1 MIFGGQLLKLILRTL
16 LLIGAVVA
24 ATFAF
29 INHWNIIGICAVVV
43 ALVAVFLIVHVYRLS
58 VQKTAFMFNSIE
70 NDDFTFRFT
79 ITSKIFKDDK
89 LLNRSLNRI
98 KDLVLAA
105 RQEVRE
111 REKYFETILNQVTTG
126 ILITNEQG
134 IVFHINKQAL
144 TLLGLS
150 RLTHIKQLS
159 AISKGLD
166 LQFSTLNEEESC
178 MVKFF
183 NETTEVTLNIT
194 ATRLQL
200 QDKWF
205 KIIALT
211 DIAEDVDLIRMES
224 WRRMSRVM
232 THEIMN
238 ALAPITS
245 LSQTLLNS
253 SDAETIHRGLE
264 VIYTTS
270 QSLKKFVENYRSLTR
285 IPPPVLEDIDLKTL
299 VEHEINL
306 IGTRVALAVFTS
318 DTTILADKMQ
328 ISQVVMN
335 LLKNA
340 TEAVAESQTSVAE
353 VWVDIARNAK
363 GRLYADVCNSGLP
376 ISDEIRENIFV
387 PFFTTKAQGNGIG
400 LSLSHQIMLM
410 HEGSLQ
416 LLGKGA
422 ETRFRVQF

>member
-1 MIFGGQLLKLILRTL
+1 MPLVKLILRIL
-16 LLIGAVVA
+16 LLLSATVT
-24 ATFAF
+24 ATFSF
-29 INHWNIIGICAVVV
+29 LHHWNIVGICAVVV
-43 ALVAVFLIVHVYRLS
+43 ALFAIFLIIRVYSLS
-58 VQKTAFMFNSIE
+58 VQKIAFMFNSIE

-79 ITSKIFKDDK
+79 LTSKRFKNDK
-89 LLNRSLNRI
+89 LLNSSLNRI

-126 ILITNEQG
+126 ILICNEQG
-134 IVFHINKQAL
+134 IVFLINKQAL

-159 AISKGLD
+159 AIAEGLD
-166 LQFSTLNEEESC
+166 VQFGTLAEEESR

-183 NETTEVTLNIT
+183 NETAEVTLNIT
-194 ATRLQL
+194 ATHLQL

-211 DIAEDVDLIRMES
+211 NIADDVDLIRMES

-253 SDAETIHRGLE
+253 SDAGTIHRGLE
-264 VIYTTS
+264 VIHQTS

-285 IPPPVLEDIDLKTL
+285 IPPPVLEDIDLKIL
-299 VEHEINL
+299 IENEINL
-306 IGTRVALAVFTS
+306 IGNQIELNVLTS
-318 DTTILADKMQ
+318 ETTVLADKIQ
-328 ISQVVMN
+328 IAQVIMN

-340 TEAVAESQTSVAE
+340 TEAIAEAQTSVAAT
-353 VWVDIARNAK
+353 VWVEIFRNAK

-387 PFFTTKAQGNGIG
+387 PFFTTKPHGNGIG

-416 LLGKGA
+416 LLAKG
-422 ETRFRVQF
+422 EGTRFRVQF